1 MDTPLV
7 VGTNAGPTRQVRI
20 AGKGEVKLPCLI
32 RDQSTMTAFFRA
44 PTVEVKKLLPSDK
57 LRLIELNRGTTLV
70 GFTCSEYRQV
80 EGLDDYCEM
89 GVMLPVRYAPR
100 FDVPILPMLAP
111 KLFRDAGYYFHRMP
125 LTSPDAYELGV
136 KVHGLRKVLAD
147 IRFADEGTRK
157 RCTVNIEGQRLLELV
172 VKKARTRSTKMTTQT
187 YTFLNGKIL
196 RTPVPS
202 RGQMGMLRGSD
213 SAFLTLGEHY
223 IADELR
229 ALRMSSTP
237 IFAMYSEPIESV
249 LCAPAQTFPG

>member
-1 MDTPLV
+1 MQTPLGI
-7 VGTNAGPTRQVRI
+7 GTNAGPTRQVRI
-20 AGKGEVKLPCLI
+20 AGKGDIKLPCLI

-44 PTVEVKKLLPSDK
+44 PTSEVKKLLPSKK
-57 LRLIELNRGTTLV
+57 LRLIELTKGTTLV
-70 GFTCSEYRQV
+70 GFACSEYRQV
-80 EGLDDYCEM
+80 EGLDDYREV

-100 FDVPILPMLAP
+100 FDIPILPMLAP
-111 KLFRDAGYYFHRMP
+111 QIFRDAGYYFHRMP
-125 LTSPDAYELGV
+125 LTSPEAYELGLT
-136 KVHGLRKVLAD
+136 VHGLRKVLAD

-157 RCTVNIEGQRLLELV
+157 RCTVDIEGKRLLELV
-172 VKKARTRSTKMTTQT
+172 VKKARPRTTKMTTQT

-202 RGQMGMLRGSD
+202 RGQMGMIRGRD

-223 IADELR
+223 MADELR

-249 LCAPAQTFPG
+249 LCAPAETLPA